1 MCTAVS
7 YQGKHSHYFG
17 RNLDLEY
24 TFRERVTVTPRNYPF
39 RLRSGY
45 VLEHHY
51 AMIGMAT
58 IAQDYPLYYEA
69 TNERGLSI
77 AGLNFPNY
85 AAYLPKSSGKDNVA
99 PYELIPWILGQ
110 CATVSEAQQLL
121 GKIQIWNLPF
131 SREFSLT
138 PLHWTIADAE
148 KCIVAEPMAD
158 GLRIYENPLGILTNS
173 PPFTFHLDR
182 LSEFMNLSPKQPVD
196 RSWCCQ
202 CKPYSNGLGAT
213 GLPGDY
219 SSSSRFIRAAFVK
232 EHSVTDGNDIS
243 QFCHI
248 LSSVAMPRGSVKVS
262 QENEITQYTS
272 CCDTQNGI
280 YYYRTYG
287 NSRITGIQLQNCA
300 LLESSLI
307 TWPLRKTLDIR
318 LEN

>member
-24 TFRERVTVTPRNYPF
+24 TFREQVTVTPRNYPF

-77 AGLNFPNY
+77 AGLNFPNH

-138 PLHWTIADAE
+138 PLHWIIADAE
-148 KCIVAEPMAD
+148 KSIVAEPMAD

-243 QFCHI
+243 QFFHI
-248 LSSVAMPRGSVKVS
+248 LSSVAMPRGSVKVA

-287 NSRITGIQLQNCA
+287 NSRITGIQLKNCA